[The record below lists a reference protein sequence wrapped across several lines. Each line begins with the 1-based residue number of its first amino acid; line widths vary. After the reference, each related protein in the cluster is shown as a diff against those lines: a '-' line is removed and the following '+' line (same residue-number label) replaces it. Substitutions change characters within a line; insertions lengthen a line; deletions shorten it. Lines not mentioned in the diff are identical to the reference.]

1 MTDLTGQVAVVTGAG
16 RGIGREIAG
25 YLAKA
30 GARVVL
36 TARTA
41 AQLETAAEAIRS
53 AGGEALAVTAD
64 VTDVGA
70 VAALMERVE
79 GEWGAVDLL
88 VNNAGSFYALGPLWE
103 ADPDRWWTDVTIN
116 LRGPF
121 LGCRAVLP
129 GMIRRGR
136 GRIINLIGGGT
147 GTPFAYGSGYGSS
160 KAAVMRLT
168 ECVADELRQ
177 AGSPVAVFALGPGL
191 VRTTLT
197 EYQLHSPEGKQ
208 WMSRIETL
216 FAEGRD
222 VPPTRAAAL
231 AVELAGGRFDRLAGR
246 AFSVGDDL
254 EELLVRQDEIIRK
267 DQKTLRF
274 RT

>member
-1 MTDLTGQVAVVTGAG
+1 MTDLQGQVAIVTGAG

-25 YLAKA
+25 HLAAA
-30 GARVVL
+30 GARVAL
-36 TARTA
+36 IARSA
-41 AQLETAAEAIRS
+41 DQLETAAAEIWDT
-53 AGGEALAVTAD
+53 GGTALAVPAD
-64 VTDVGA
+64 VTDQSA
-70 VAALMERVE
+70 VTQLVE
-79 GEWGAVDLL
+79 QVEAELGPVDLL
-88 VNNAGSFYALGPLWE
+88 VNNAGSFYAIGPLWE
-103 ADPDRWWTDVTIN
+103 VDPDRWWTDVTIN

-129 GMIRRGR
+129 GMLQRGR

-168 ECVADELRQ
+168 ECLAEELRQ

-191 VRTTLT
+191 VRTALT

-208 WMSRIETL
+208 WMPRIERMFDT
-216 FAEGRD
+216 GQD

-231 AVELAGGRFDRLAGR
+231 AVQLAGGRFDRLAGR
-246 AFSVGDDL
+246 AFSVRDDM
-254 EELLVRQDEIIRK
+254 EELLARQEEILKK

>member
-1 MTDLTGQVAVVTGAG
+1 MTDLTGQTAVVTGAG
-16 RGIGREIAG
+16 RGIGREIARH
-25 YLAKA
+25 LAAA
-30 GARVVL
+30 GARVAL
-36 TARTA
+36 AARSA
-41 AQLETAAEAIRS
+41 DQLEAAAEEIRG
-53 AGGEALAVTAD
+53 AGGQALPMTAD
-64 VTDVGA
+64 VTDVDE
-70 VAALMERVE
+70 VAALVERVE
-79 GEWGAVDLL
+79 DELGAVDLL
-88 VNNAGSFYALGPLWE
+88 VNNAGSFYVLGPLWK
-103 ADPDRWWTDVTIN
+103 ADPERWWTDVTIN

-168 ECVADELRQ
+168 ECVAEELRS

-208 WMSRIETL
+208 WMPRIEKL

-246 AFSVGDDL
+246 TFSVGDDL
-254 EELLVRQDEIIRK
+254 EELLARQDEIIRK